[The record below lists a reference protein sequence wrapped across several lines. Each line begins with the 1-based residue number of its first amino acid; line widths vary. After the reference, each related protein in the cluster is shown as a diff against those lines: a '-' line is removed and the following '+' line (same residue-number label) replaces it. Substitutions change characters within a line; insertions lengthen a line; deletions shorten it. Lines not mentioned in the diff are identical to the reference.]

1 MDTLSKCV
9 VKQIQTATVNFMR
22 SNLPAIEAL
31 SQLATRGASGEFIC
45 RTAARETHVFL
56 LKGRVAWAF
65 DNHARSVFWKS
76 LSASASVDEA
86 TQRAVIEE
94 CRRTGRSV
102 ADTIVEWGVATREQ
116 VFDALDEQVRASLEP
131 MRAEPS
137 AQHIFLERRQFAERE
152 APWTLDLLS
161 FGLGQSS
168 RSGRRALRSSVPP
181 PRSEANEVEQSAVRW
196 DIPGVERVVEP
207 DRALSSIARVAGLAR
222 VAPLLDSSTDLV
234 VAKTSERWLIGADNG
249 GARRWFAVAPAA
261 NLGAVFASLV
271 QRGLVERT
279 KTAQPADTRAPSDAL
294 APRAA
299 QRYSSQLGVVSR
311 YAEVRAAFVL
321 AQDGALL
328 DLLDRSATNHSES
341 VARAARMCTLLD
353 DAAQPQD
360 AAVILSAIA
369 IRSDVLLLGARVGA
383 ESAWIVVG
391 PDTTLGVAWTMLG
404 SLLRKMRE

>member
-1 MDTLSKCV
+1 
-9 VKQIQTATVNFMR
+9 MR

-76 LSASASVDEA
+76 LSASASVDQA

-168 RSGRRALRSSVPP
+168 RSGRWALRSSVPP
-181 PRSEANEVEQSAVRW
+181 PRSEANEASEASETNAASAVRW
-196 DIPGVERVVEP
+196 DIPGVERVVES
-207 DRALSSIARVAGLAR
+207 DGVRSSSARIAGLAR

-234 VAKTSERWLIGADNG
+234 VAKTSERWIIGADNG
-249 GARRWFAVAPAA
+249 GTRRWFAVAPAA

-279 KTAQPADTRAPSDAL
+279 RAAPPTDTRATSSAL

-299 QRYSSQLGVVSR
+299 QRYASQLGVVAR

-328 DLLDRSATNHSES
+328 DVLDRSSTNHSES
-341 VARAARMCTLLD
+341 VARAARVCTLLD

-391 PDTTLGVAWTMLG
+391 PDATLGVAWTMLG